1 MDVVVEFHD
10 RLSEPDIQRIGVLI
24 SRVTDADEVRPVS
37 EHVWLH
43 IRHGGDEA
51 DQHLIVRRND
61 EIVGY
66 AHLDQTDLVEGP
78 SAELA
83 VDPSARQQGIGTA
96 LVQAMI
102 DVVPG
107 GHLRLWSHGELAVSG
122 QLALGMGF
130 TQARILWQMRRSL
143 FAPLPRLEIPAG
155 VTIRAFQPGVDDDE
169 WIALNAAAF
178 ANLPDQ
184 GAWTR
189 TDLGQRLAEPWF
201 DPNGFLIAER
211 NGRMI
216 GFHWTKLH
224 GGDAHDPIGE
234 VYVLG
239 IDPSERGTGLGRVLT
254 LAGLHYLRSL
264 QLAQVML
271 YVDAT
276 NTAAIGV
283 YEGLG
288 FTRWDTDVMYRR

>member
-1 MDVVVEFHD
+1 MADVVEFWD
-10 RLSEPDIQRIGVLI
+10 RLSPEDVRRISGLI
-24 SRVTDADEVRPVS
+24 DRVTDVDEVRPVS

-51 DQHLIVRRND
+51 DQHLIVRRGD
-61 EIVGY
+61 DVVGY
-66 AHLDQTDLVEGP
+66 AHLDQTDPVDGP

-83 VDPSARQQGIGTA
+83 VDPSCRQQGIGTA

-102 DVVPG
+102 DMVHD

-130 TQARILWQMRRSL
+130 SQARVLWQMRRSL
-143 FAPLPRLEIPAG
+143 FAPLPRLGLPDG
-155 VTIRAFQPGVDDDE
+155 VTIRTFRPGLDDE
-169 WIALNAAAF
+169 EWLALNAAAF
-178 ANLPDQ
+178 AQLPDQ

-189 TDLGQRLAEPWF
+189 TDLEQRIAEPWF
-201 DPNGFLIAER
+201 DANGFLIAER
-211 NGRMI
+211 DGRMV

-239 IDPSERGTGLGRVLT
+239 IDPAERGNGLGRALT

-264 QLAQVML
+264 QLTQVML

-276 NTAAIGV
+276 NTAAIRV